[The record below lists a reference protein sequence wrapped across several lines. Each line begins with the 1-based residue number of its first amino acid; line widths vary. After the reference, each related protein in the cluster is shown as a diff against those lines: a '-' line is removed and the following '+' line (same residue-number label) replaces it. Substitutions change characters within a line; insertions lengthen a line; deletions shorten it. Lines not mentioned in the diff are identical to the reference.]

1 MSMKF
6 DRCSYHH
13 VVLQI
18 SQVADVPYIE
28 VDLSYKMRYYT
39 TLALRATRVPF
50 TTHLVSDKQIAATAT
65 KNYAD
70 FKKEQE
76 EDVY

>member
-1 MSMKF
+1 M
-6 DRCSYHH
+6 
-13 VVLQI
+13 
-18 SQVADVPYIE
+18 PYIE

-39 TLALRATRVPF
+39 TLALRATRIPF